1 MSKNFGWMRAD
12 VRAKG
17 HTRGMARIEVHA
29 DRVVIR
35 LTASEKALSLRRHDV
50 VIDRSAITSALI
62 TDDPWVWIRGVR
74 APGAHLPGRIAIGTW
89 RNLAGKDFV
98 LAKAGRDAIVIDID
112 VPSGVTEDGAWVN
125 EFSAFSRVIVST
137 THAAELIRAL
147 RLGEDDDSEVVSI
160 EA

>member
-1 MSKNFGWMRAD
+1 
-12 VRAKG
+12 
-17 HTRGMARIEVHA
+17 MARIEVHA

-35 LTASEKALSLRRHDV
+35 LTASEKTLSLRRHDV

-62 TDDPWVWIRGVR
+62 TDDPWIWIRGVR
-74 APGAHLPGRIAIGTW
+74 APGTHLPGRMAIGTW

-98 LAKAGRDAIVIDID
+98 LARAGREAIVIDID
-112 VPSGVTEDGAWVN
+112 VPNGAEEDGWVN

-137 THAAELIRAL
+137 AHAAELIRAL
-147 RLGEDDDSEVVSI
+147 RLSGDDPEVVTV

>member
-1 MSKNFGWMRAD
+1 MRAH

-17 HTRGMARIEVHA
+17 QTRGMARIEVHA

-35 LTASEKALSLRRHDV
+35 LTASEKALSFRRHDV

-62 TDDPWVWIRGVR
+62 SDDPWIWIRGVR
-74 APGAHLPGRIAIGTW
+74 SPGTHLPGRMAIGTW

-98 LAKAGRDAIVIDID
+98 LARAGRDAIVIDID
-112 VPSGVTEDGAWVN
+112 VPTGVEEDGAWVN
-125 EFSAFSRVIVST
+125 EFSGFSRVIVST

-147 RLGEDDDSEVVSI
+147 RLGGDEPEVVSI